1 MSHGMEMQDTGRGAL
16 TVSASV
22 FVPWIITAPV
32 MSEPQEHSRL
42 WASMEMFRKRSESA
56 LALPAPFR
64 PPMKF
69 TTAIWAISRTSL
81 TFPTRV
87 SGVRPG
93 PPP

>member
-1 MSHGMEMQDTGRGAL
+1 MSHGKGDARYEEGVL

-22 FVPWIITAPV
+22 FEPWIITAPV
-32 MSEPQEHSRL
+32 MSELQEHRRL

-81 TFPTRV
+81 TFPMRV